1 MEMKKSGNGGFES
14 AGKAGV
20 KNLHL
25 DQVTVNNQSVTV
37 NNDPKSL
44 VEGLLEVLGGLLGG
58 ILDLI
63 SGILE
68 GLVPVIGNLKL
79 GDVIKDLLTLKQSSP
94 DMFATG
100 SFAGCIVGDVSVEN
114 CTVTNASVT
123 NVKGMTGGFVGY
135 TSGEATYILGNV
147 TAGVVELLS
156 TLLNILPGVGL
167 GDLITILL
175 KNDVPLGQL
184 LPNGYYKPLI
194 QNSSV
199 SLSEGSIGTTGTGK
213 ETVNYN
219 GGFVGSQTGT
229 DINNCSVTGLNQV
242 VADIGAGALPES
254 KKMHRLKDY

>member
-1 MEMKKSGNGGFES
+1 MKKSGNGGFES

-44 VEGLLEVLGGLLGG
+44 VEGLLEVLGGLLGE

-100 SFAGCIVGDVSVEN
+100 SFARTYCRGCF
-114 CTVTNASVT
+114 C
-123 NVKGMTGGFVGY
+123 
-135 TSGEATYILGNV
+135 
-147 TAGVVELLS
+147 
-156 TLLNILPGVGL
+156 
-167 GDLITILL
+167 
-175 KNDVPLGQL
+175 
-184 LPNGYYKPLI
+184 
-194 QNSSV
+194 
-199 SLSEGSIGTTGTGK
+199 
-213 ETVNYN
+213 
-219 GGFVGSQTGT
+219 
-229 DINNCSVTGLNQV
+229 
-242 VADIGAGALPES
+242 
-254 KKMHRLKDY
+254 

>member
-1 MEMKKSGNGGFES
+1 M
-14 AGKAGV
+14 
-20 KNLHL
+20 
-25 DQVTVNNQSVTV
+25 
-37 NNDPKSL
+37 
-44 VEGLLEVLGGLLGG
+44 LGGLLGEF
-58 ILDLI
+58 LDLI

-100 SFAGCIVGDVSVEN
+100 SFAGRIGDVSVEN

-123 NVKGMTGGFVGY
+123 NVKGMTGDLSDIHQRSNLY
-135 TSGEATYILGNV
+135 SRKCDK
-147 TAGVVELLS
+147 AGVVELLS

-184 LPNGYYKPLI
+184 LPNGYKPLI
-194 QNSSV
+194 QNSS
-199 SLSEGSIGTTGTGK
+199 SFSFRGIDR
-213 ETVNYN
+213 NDRN
-219 GGFVGSQTGT
+219 GERNCQLQRRICGSQTGT

-242 VADIGAGALPES
+242 VADIGAGGFAGIEKDAQVKGLLSDLGAKS
-254 KKMHRLKDY
+254 KRLIFVLHREIVM